1 MSLHGLRLGWSLHCV
16 VVASRL
22 LSSVVDMHLIRADR
36 PKVVVLHHVYLV
48 VPLREG
54 LMSEL
59 VALRIEVLVEVAF
72 KLLHFSSVLSLPRIC
87 SLARVKLRLVLV
99 NNLVELLSQIHQMI
113 IVWRRL
119 LCADSE
125 KWSKG
130 ECTSLPLVHGIVA
143 ALSPH
148 LPTLPILGRLELLK
162 HAESTL
168 CVLLLRVYFLHLAL
182 WSLQAHKRVGA
193 PHLVVAVRLYRV

>member
-1 MSLHGLRLGWSLHCV
+1 MSLHRLRLGPLHCV

-22 LSSVVDMHLIRADR
+22 LSSVVDMQLIRADR
-36 PKVVVLHHVYLV
+36 PEVVVLHHVYLV

-59 VALRIEVLVEVAF
+59 VALRVEVLVEVAL
-72 KLLHFSSVLSLPRIC
+72 KLLHFSSLLSLPRIY

-99 NNLVELLSQIHQMI
+99 HNLVELLSQIHQMI

-125 KWSKG
+125 KRFKG
-130 ECTSLPLVHGIVA
+130 KSTSLPLFHGIVV

-148 LPTLPILGRLELLK
+148 LPKLPILGRLELLK
-162 HAESTL
+162 HAKSTL
-168 CVLLLRVYFLHLAL
+168 CVLLLRVYFLHLTL
-182 WSLQAHKRVGA
+182 WSLHAHKRVTA
-193 PHLVVAVRLYRV
+193 PHLVVAVRLDRV